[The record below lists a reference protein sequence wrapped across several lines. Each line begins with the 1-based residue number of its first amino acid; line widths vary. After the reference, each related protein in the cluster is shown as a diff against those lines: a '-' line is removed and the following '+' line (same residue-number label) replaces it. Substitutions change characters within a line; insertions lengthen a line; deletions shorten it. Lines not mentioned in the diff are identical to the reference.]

1 MIKLHMCFL
10 LKICVITAATNK
22 TFLDT
27 PDNLTLF
34 RLMRTWILN
43 NFGMYSI
50 DFTRFLQFWSFCENV
65 KNYFCMCVYIEIL
78 MRCWEFIIIGGI
90 FFKIDRSKVFI
101 DILSFVLNQLLIS
114 MLLWM
119 RFLIQDSDFWN
130 SISMILWW

>member
-43 NFGMYSI
+43 NFEKRTE
-50 DFTRFLQFWSFCENV
+50 TRCA
-65 KNYFCMCVYIEIL
+65 K
-78 MRCWEFIIIGGI
+78 GGNS
-90 FFKIDRSKVFI
+90 SKR
-101 DILSFVLNQLLIS
+101 IS
-114 MLLWM
+114 
-119 RFLIQDSDFWN
+119 N
-130 SISMILWW
+130 KCSISLQRDRRQISHCS

>member
-43 NFGMYSI
+43 NFELNLQNITKLSI
-50 DFTRFLQFWSFCENV
+50 
-65 KNYFCMCVYIEIL
+65 K
-78 MRCWEFIIIGGI
+78 
-90 FFKIDRSKVFI
+90 SKK
-101 DILSFVLNQLLIS
+101 
-114 MLLWM
+114 
-119 RFLIQDSDFWN
+119 
-130 SISMILWW
+130 